1 MTETAADVA
10 DLLEQIKKNGIPGP
24 TTSNATETS
33 RGFDARAWRKKLEH
47 AGIYDRYFPCS
58 FKNMASRPLPAGIA
72 GAMKQAKEY
81 AQHFNEYEKRGV
93 GVIFIGPVGTM
104 KTSMA
109 VGIAQELLRN
119 GRGVMFLPLAEL
131 FDNLVRMSKQR
142 DNTEFLAFE
151 NRLKETSLL
160 ILDDL
165 GTEYPGDWIR
175 NKVDAIISHRYNRLK
190 PICITTNLLPGEMA
204 ERYQERVYD
213 RLKGSSLVISVASES
228 MRTSPKKI
236 GE

>member
-1 MTETAADVA
+1 MTESEVKN
-10 DLLEQIKKNGIPGP
+10 LLDKIKKNGIPGP
-24 TTSNATETS
+24 ETSSATETS
-33 RGFDARAWRKKLEH
+33 PVYDARAWRKKLEH

-58 FKNMASRPLPAGIA
+58 FKNMTSRPLPDGIA

-119 GRGVMFLPLAEL
+119 GRGVMFVPLAEL
-131 FDNLVRMSKQR
+131 FDNLVRMSKQK

-213 RLKGSSLVISVASES
+213 RLKGSSIVISVASES

-236 GE
+236 GD

>member
-1 MTETAADVA
+1 MTETAAAVA
-10 DLLEQIKKNGIPGP
+10 DLLEQIKKNGIPGL
-24 TTSNATETS
+24 TTSNDTEIS

-47 AGIYDRYFPCS
+47 AGIYDRYFPCT
-58 FKNMASRPLPAGIA
+58 FKNMASRPLPSGIA
-72 GAMKQAKEY
+72 DAMRQAKDY
-81 AQHFNEYEKRGV
+81 AEHFPEYEKRGV

-190 PICITTNLLPGEMA
+190 PICITTNLVPGEIA
-204 ERYQERVYD
+204 GRYQERVYD
-213 RLKGSSLVISVASES
+213 RLKGSSLVISVAAES
-228 MRTSPKKI
+228 QRRAPKEI
-236 GE
+236 T